1 MANTIN
7 AFPLT
12 VFHDSV
18 SLDAPDRARM
28 VEAILGMES
37 QTIQKTRGS
46 TWTGDTNGFE
56 FLHQDARFQSLF
68 GRFAA
73 PLHRYLET
81 LRIDHEKVI
90 LYYTRSWGTISRRGE
105 ATHPHNHSQSHIS
118 LVYYLQKPAD
128 SSGISFINH
137 DAPNQFAPNI
147 FNEHMLKCGILKE
160 IQQLN
165 ARTVYLNPKE
175 DDVLV
180 FPSKA
185 VHAIVPNGSAQPRI
199 SIAVDILLTVKDST
213 GLEYVLP
220 NLETWKAVG

>member
-12 VFHDSV
+12 VYHDSV
-18 SLDAPDRARM
+18 SIDAPDRARM
-28 VEAILGMES
+28 VEAILAMGT
-37 QTIQKTRGS
+37 QTIQQTRGS
-46 TWTGDTNGFE
+46 SWTGDTNGFE
-56 FLHQDARFQSLF
+56 FLHRDERFQSLF
-68 GRFAA
+68 ERFAD
-73 PLHRYLET
+73 PVNRYLDA
-81 LRIDHEKVI
+81 LGVDDSKVI

-105 ATHPHNHSQSHIS
+105 ATRPHNHSQSHIS

-147 FNEHMLKCGILKE
+147 FNEHMLQCGILKE

-165 ARTVYLNPKE
+165 ARTIYLNPKE
-175 DDVLV
+175 DDVLL

-185 VHAIVPNGSAQPRI
+185 VHAIVPNGSEQLRI
-199 SIAVDILLTVKDST
+199 SVAVDILVTVKESK
-213 GLEYVLP
+213 GLEFVLP